1 MMTSAP
7 QTLTCEISNRVF
19 VTDNIFILT
28 LRASS
33 PQRFEY
39 QPGQYAV
46 LSIKNDNEHAPR
58 PYSIAVMPGQ
68 DTLVFHI
75 KDNGHGLSHALA
87 TADTGQ
93 TLEVEY
99 PMGSAV
105 YTPSDR
111 PIIAVGGGLGLA
123 PLLPIVK
130 TALSQNS
137 AREIHLYHGAADQDN
152 LYQDMFLK
160 SMAENHSHFHY
171 IPVIEHLHGTAA
183 MAAAERHDD
192 LSGFD
197 AYLSG
202 APVMVM
208 ETFKALQ
215 ELGLRRQ
222 NTYSDG
228 LSNEIKDFV

>member
-1 MMTSAP
+1 MTIGAA
-7 QTLTCEISNRVF
+7 QTLTCEISNREF

-28 LRASS
+28 LRASA
-33 PQRFEY
+33 PQYFEY
-39 QPGQYAV
+39 QPGQYAIIS
-46 LSIKNDNEHAPR
+46 LTNNSEHAAR
-58 PYSIAVMPGQ
+58 PYSIAGMPGQ
-68 DTLVFHI
+68 ETLVFHI

-87 TADTGQ
+87 TAEKGQ
-93 TLEVEY
+93 ALEVEY

-123 PLLPIVK
+123 PLLPIVQ
-130 TALSQNS
+130 TALSQDS
-137 AREIHLYHGAADQDN
+137 AREIHLYHGAADLDS
-152 LYQDMFLK
+152 LYQDALLK
-160 SMAENHSHFHY
+160 DLAENHSHFHY

-215 ELGLRRQ
+215 ELGLQRQ

-228 LSNEIKDFV
+228 LSSEIKDFV